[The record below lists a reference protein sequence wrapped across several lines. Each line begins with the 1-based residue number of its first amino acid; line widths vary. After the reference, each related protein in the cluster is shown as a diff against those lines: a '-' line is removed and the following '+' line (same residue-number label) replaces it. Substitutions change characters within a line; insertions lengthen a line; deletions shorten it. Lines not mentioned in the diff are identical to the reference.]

1 MPKTSIYS
9 KYGLIGDNLELKKN
23 ISIEI
28 DKDGKINKISCDNI
42 TNNIDISRKGRSTLL
57 VPGLINSHIHIGD
70 CFAKEEGF
78 NKDLIDIVAPP
89 NGLKHKLLNTISIEI
104 KIEGIRK
111 AILEML
117 SNGITFFVDFR
128 ENGLKGVDL
137 LKEILIN
144 SPINKL
150 ILGRDNNSVDLES
163 VFNNADGLGFASYQ
177 HLSPKSKEKLSILKK
192 KKIYLKKI
200 IACHDGEISRN
211 DPLFNEII
219 KDNLINVIIHGT
231 HYTKEDLERIQ
242 SRNMSIVL
250 CPRCNGYFGVGFP
263 PINEINSLKIPVS
276 LGTDNVMANT
286 IDLFEE
292 MRYLYR
298 ISRVLSTDKNVNKIS
313 SKDLLKMVSIN
324 AAKIFGLEK
333 EFGSISEGKY
343 ADFFLLDLSDPN
355 YYSYKIDHK
364 SIYPIIVQRSNSE
377 NIRKTYIKG
386 EVVFERK

>member
-1 MPKTSIYS
+1 MPKTAIYS
-9 KYGLIGDNLELKKN
+9 KYGLIGDDLELKKN
-23 ISIEI
+23 ISIEV
-28 DKDGKINKISCDNI
+28 DKDGKINSISYENI
-42 TNNIDISRKGRSTLL
+42 TDNVDISRKGRSTLL

-70 CFAKEEGF
+70 SFAKEEGF
-78 NKDLIDIVAPP
+78 NKDLIDVVAPP
-89 NGLKHKLLNTISIEI
+89 NGLKHELLKTISSEI
-104 KIEGIRK
+104 KIEGIKK
-111 AILEML
+111 AVLEML
-117 SNGITFFVDFR
+117 ANGITFFVDFR

-137 LKEILIN
+137 LKETLKN

-150 ILGRDNNSVDLES
+150 ILGRDINSVDVET
-163 VFNNADGLGFASYQ
+163 VFKNADGLGFASYK
-177 HLSPKSKEKLSILKK
+177 HLSPKSKEKLSSLKK
-192 KKIYLKKI
+192 VYLKKI
-200 IACHDGEISRN
+200 IACHDAELSRN
-211 DPLFNEII
+211 EPLFNEII
-219 KDNLINVIIHGT
+219 HDDLIDVIIHGT
-231 HYTKEDLERIQ
+231 HYTREDLERIKG
-242 SRNMSIVL
+242 RNISIVL

-263 PINEINSLKIPVS
+263 PINEINSLNIPVS

-298 ISRVLSTDKNVNKIS
+298 ISRVLSTDKSNNNLS

-324 AAKIFGLEK
+324 AAKNFGLEK

-343 ADFFLLDLSDPN
+343 ADFFLLNLSDPN

-364 SIYPIIVQRSNSE
+364 NIYPIIVQRSKSE

>member
-1 MPKTSIYS
+1 MPKTAIYS
-9 KYGLIGDNLELKKN
+9 KYGLIGDDLELKKN
-23 ISIEI
+23 ISIEV
-28 DKDGKINKISCDNI
+28 DKDGKIITISCDNI

-70 CFAKEEGF
+70 SFAKEEGF
-78 NKDLIDIVAPP
+78 NKDLIDVVAPP
-89 NGLKHKLLNTISIEI
+89 NGLKHKLLNTISNET
-104 KIEGIRK
+104 KIEGIKK
-111 AILEML
+111 AVLEML
-117 SNGITFFVDFR
+117 ANGITFFVDFR

-137 LKEILIN
+137 LKETLKN

-150 ILGRDNNSVDLES
+150 ILGRDNNLVDVET
-163 VFNNADGLGFASYQ
+163 VFKNADGLGFASYK
-177 HLSPKSKEKLSILKK
+177 HLSPKNKEKLSSLKK
-192 KKIYLKKI
+192 EYLKKI
-200 IACHDGEISRN
+200 IACHDAELSRN
-211 DPLFNEII
+211 EPLFNEII
-219 KDNLINVIIHGT
+219 NDDLIDVIIHGT
-231 HYTKEDLERIQ
+231 HYTREDLERIKG
-242 SRNMSIVL
+242 SNISIVL

-298 ISRVLSTDKNVNKIS
+298 ISRVLSTDKSNNNLS

-324 AAKIFGLEK
+324 AAKNFGLEK

-343 ADFFLLDLSDPN
+343 ADFFLLNLSDSN

-364 SIYPIIVQRSNSE
+364 NIYRIIVQRSKSE

>member
-1 MPKTSIYS
+1 MPKTAIYS
-9 KYGLIGDNLELKKN
+9 NYGLIGDDLELKKN
-23 ISIEI
+23 ISIEV
-28 DKDGKINKISCDNI
+28 DKDGKIITISCDNI

-70 CFAKEEGF
+70 SFAKEEGF
-78 NKDLIDIVAPP
+78 NKDLIDVVAPP
-89 NGLKHKLLNTISIEI
+89 NGLKHKLLKTISSEI
-104 KIEGIRK
+104 KIEGIKK
-111 AILEML
+111 AVLEML
-117 SNGITFFVDFR
+117 ANGITFFVDFR

-137 LKEILIN
+137 LKETLKN

-150 ILGRDNNSVDLES
+150 ILGRDNNSVDAETVLK
-163 VFNNADGLGFASYQ
+163 NADGLGFASYK
-177 HLSPKSKEKLSILKK
+177 HLSPKNKEKLSSLKK
-192 KKIYLKKI
+192 EYLKKI
-200 IACHDGEISRN
+200 IACHDSELSRN
-211 DPLFNEII
+211 EPLFNEII
-219 KDNLINVIIHGT
+219 NDDLIDVIIHGT
-231 HYTKEDLERIQ
+231 HYTSEDLERIKG
-242 SRNMSIVL
+242 RNISIVL

-298 ISRVLSTDKNVNKIS
+298 ISRVLSTDKSNIKIS

-324 AAKIFGLEK
+324 AAKNFGLEK

-343 ADFFLLDLSDPN
+343 ADFFLLKLSDPN

-364 SIYPIIVQRSNSE
+364 NIYPIIVQRTKSE
-377 NIRKTYIKG
+377 NIRKTFIKG
-386 EVVFERK
+386 EVVNERK